1 MKEPPQSKFQ
11 FVHTADIHLDSPM
24 KGLTQYEGVAVDR
37 LRTATRDA
45 FSELISK
52 TIDSRPAFVIIAGDL
67 FDGDWKDYNTGY
79 SLVTEMSRLRMAE
92 IRAYVLYG
100 NHDAQSQI
108 TKRLR
113 LPENVHEFSHKEV
126 ESHRLDDLNVV
137 LHGRSYP
144 RRDVQEN
151 LVQEYPSPI
160 DGMFNIGVLHTGLGG
175 LGGHAN
181 YAPCSLEQLV
191 NAGYDYWALGHVH
204 TRQILNEYPHVVFP
218 GNLQGRHINEDGPRS
233 ASLITVEDGRVV
245 DIEEWE
251 CDFVRWHRIEVP
263 VEDCAEFSEVITAI
277 GEKIDEFQD
286 EKAEDHTNAVR
297 IRLTGTTSLHGLL
310 VSANEDLTLDVQA
323 MALDRGGDMLWVEKV
338 ENATKSAATS
348 ARNVAKDEAIGELQ
362 SMLDGAIKDHELAQQ
377 IQEEFATLL
386 AKLHSELK
394 TDLEDS
400 ERGYTNLL
408 VNDKYEELLEQTADR
423 VMFEI
428 TRGEQN
434 AD

>member
-1 MKEPPQSKFQ
+1 MKDLPMSRFQ

-24 KGLTQYEGVAVDR
+24 KGLTQYEGVAVDQ

-52 TIDSRPAFVIIAGDL
+52 TIDARPEFVIIAGDL
-67 FDGDWKDYNTGY
+67 FDGDWKDYNTGFF
-79 SLVTEMSRLRMAE
+79 LVSEMARLRKAE
-92 IRAYVLYG
+92 INAYVLYG

-113 LPENVHEFSHKEV
+113 LPENVHEFSHREV

-151 LVQEYPSPI
+151 LVQAYPPPI

-204 TRQILNEYPHVVFP
+204 TRQVLNEHPHVVFP

-233 ASLITVEDGRVV
+233 ASLVTVEEGRVV

-251 CDFVRWHRIEVP
+251 CDFVRWHRIDVP
-263 VEDCAEFSEVITAI
+263 VEDCMEFSDVLTAVS
-277 GEKIDEFQD
+277 EKVDEFQED
-286 EKAEDHTNAVR
+286 HDGDHTNAVR
-297 IRLTGTTSLHGLL
+297 IRLTGTTPLHGLI
-310 VSANEDLTLDVQA
+310 VSGNEDLTLDVQA
-323 MALDRGGDMLWVEKV
+323 LSLDSGGDTLWVEKV
-338 ENATKSAATS
+338 EIATKPPAAG
-348 ARNVAKDEAIGELQ
+348 ARDVATDEALGELQ
-362 SMLDGAIKDHELAQQ
+362 SLLDGATEDPGLAEQM
-377 IQEEFATLL
+377 QEEFAKLS
-386 AKLHSELK
+386 AKIHGELK
-394 TDLEDS
+394 TDLEDG
-400 ERGYTNLL
+400 ERRYTNLL
-408 VNDKYEELLEQTADR
+408 VNDNYEELLAQTADR

-434 AD
+434 EN